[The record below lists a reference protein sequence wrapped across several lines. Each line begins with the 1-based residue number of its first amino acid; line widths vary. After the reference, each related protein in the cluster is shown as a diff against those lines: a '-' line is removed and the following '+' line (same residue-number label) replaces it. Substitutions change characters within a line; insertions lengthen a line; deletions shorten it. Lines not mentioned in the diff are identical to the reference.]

1 MLSNNLSLTIIITMF
16 NKYISLISVITL
28 TLFSQSIYSQNSVQ
42 SNISLTGMVK
52 EGEKPVE
59 FASVVLKNSANKIV
73 AGALT
78 DSLGV
83 FRLKTANAA
92 NYKLEISFI
101 GYKTKVLNITL
112 KEGLNNLPEPVMMN
126 ASANMLSEASVTAT
140 YNEKHTDIE
149 RTKINPSASISASR
163 GSITD
168 LLRSASMVQI
178 DNNNSVSIRGNSNI
192 LILID
197 GIPSSL
203 GSLDGVPASLAQSI
217 EIITNPDAKYDSEG
231 TGGII
236 NIITKKDSRDGFSLS
251 SSLNYGFIDRINGDA
266 NIMFS
271 ASGWNFALGYSGKY
285 HIEEVNSELDR
296 FFYST
301 SNSIEQKIAS
311 VQKQKT
317 NSVVLNASKK
327 IKNGDQLTLNFKY
340 VNPEINNNQYITN
353 LSTTS
358 ASISFVNRENEFHHL
373 RNMGEAVIDY
383 RKILKKDVSDITFR
397 GSFSRTKGRRPAR
410 YFEDDVF
417 VLKSLG
423 GGHPTNYSFQTDY
436 TLKTPNK
443 ILLEAGIRYF
453 HRGNT
458 FKFDTYQY
466 DSISDEW
473 IYNDFFST
481 DLTHGEDIGSAYL
494 NLSGKLKS
502 DLSYKLG
509 LRTEYGVS
517 ILNIVK
523 EDESIHT
530 NNLFLAPFLLVKKDL
545 SSQSSIAF
553 SLSRRITRPS
563 YPQINPYV
571 NMLDKS
577 VYETGNRHIKP
588 EQITKVELMYN
599 YSKNGTSFNASLFY
613 NTISD
618 FITQVSSL
626 YGDDALMLTYV
637 NGKRSNKTG
646 VDINMRHKVSPI
658 LSINTGGSLYY
669 GITTGSFNGFDLASN
684 SVMWSGNA
692 AVNITPDK
700 KSDLSLQYFYTS
712 PATYPQFKTKAV
724 HFLDIA
730 VKRLLVKDK
739 LSASLTL
746 SDALNTR
753 RWDISSD
760 NSVYRLN
767 NNSKNQSR
775 VLWIGL
781 TFNLNR
787 MQQSKSQKRD
797 DEGEQ
802 QGLIRIGY

>member
-1 MLSNNLSLTIIITMF
+1 MF
-16 NKYISLISVITL
+16 NKSIYLISVILL
-28 TLFSQSIYSQNSVQ
+28 TLFSNNIYSQNS
-42 SNISLTGMVK
+42 SPNNISLTGKVK
-52 EGEKPVE
+52 EGEKNVE
-59 FASVVLKNSANKIV
+59 FASVVLKNSENKIV

-83 FRLKTANAA
+83 FRLKASKVAS
-92 NYKLEISFI
+92 YKLEISFI
-101 GYKTKVLNITL
+101 GYQTKILDITL
-112 KEGLNNLPEPVMMN
+112 KEGENKLTEPIMIN
-126 ASANMLSEASVTAT
+126 ASVNLLNEASVTAS
-140 YNEKHTDIE
+140 YNEKQTDIE
-149 RTKINPSASISASR
+149 RTKINPSASIAASR

-178 DNNNSVSIRGNSNI
+178 DNNNSISIRGNSNI

-197 GIPSSL
+197 GIPSTL
-203 GSLDGVPASLAQSI
+203 GSLAGVPASLAQSI

-236 NIITKKDSRDGFSLS
+236 NIITKKENRDGFSLA
-251 SSLNYGFIDRINGDA
+251 SSLNYGFPDRINGDA
-266 NIMFS
+266 NIMFN
-271 ASGWNFALGYSGKY
+271 ALGWKFGFGYSGKY
-285 HIEEVNSELDR
+285 HVEKVSSELDR

-301 SNSIEQKIAS
+301 SNSIEQKIES

-317 NSVVLNASKK
+317 NSLIFNAIKK
-327 IKNGDQLTLNFKY
+327 FSNGDQLTLNFKY
-340 VNPEINNNQYITN
+340 VKPEINNNQQIIN

-358 ASISFVNRENEFHHL
+358 SNTTFVNRENEFHHL
-373 RNMGEAVIDY
+373 RDMGEAVADY

-397 GSFSRTKGRRPAR
+397 GSFSRTKGQRPAR

-436 TLKTPNK
+436 TFKAPNK
-443 ILLEAGIRYF
+443 TLIEAGIRYF
-453 HRGNT
+453 HRGNS

-466 DSISDEW
+466 DSFTDDW
-473 IYNDFFST
+473 VFNDFFST
-481 DLTHGEDIGSAYL
+481 DLTHGEDIGSAYF
-494 NLSGKLKS
+494 NLSGKLKQ

-517 ILNIVK
+517 DLIIVK
-523 EDESIHT
+523 ENEAIHT
-530 NNLFLAPFLLVKKDL
+530 NNIFLAPFLLIKKDFN
-545 SSQSSIAF
+545 SQSSLSF
-553 SLSRRITRPS
+553 SLSRRITRPT

-577 VYETGNRHIKP
+577 VYETGNRYIKP

-599 YSKNGTSFNASLFY
+599 YSKNGTSLNASLFY
-613 NTISD
+613 STISD

-637 NGKRSNKTG
+637 NGKRSEKTG
-646 VDINMRHKVSPI
+646 IDINLRHKVSPA
-658 LSINTGGSLYY
+658 LSFNSGGNLYY

-700 KSDLSLQYFYTS
+700 KSDISLQYFYTS

-730 VKRLLVKDK
+730 IKRLLIKDK

-760 NSVYRLN
+760 NSIYRLK

-787 MQQSKSQKRD
+787 MQQAKSQKRD
-797 DEGEQ
+797 EEGEQ

>member
-1 MLSNNLSLTIIITMF
+1 MF
-16 NKYISLISVITL
+16 NKSISLISVILL
-28 TLFSQSIYSQNSVQ
+28 TLFSHNIYSQNSLQ
-42 SNISLTGMVK
+42 NNISLTGKVK
-52 EGEKPVE
+52 EGEKNVE
-59 FASVVLKNSANKIV
+59 FASVVLKNSENKIV

-83 FRLKTANAA
+83 FRLKASKAA
-92 NYKLEISFI
+92 SYKLEISFI
-101 GYKTKVLNITL
+101 GYQTKILDITL
-112 KEGLNNLPEPVMMN
+112 KEGENKLTEPIMIN
-126 ASANMLSEASVTAT
+126 ASVNLLNEASVTAS
-140 YNEKHTDIE
+140 YNEKQTDIE
-149 RTKINPSASISASR
+149 RTKINPSSSISASR

-178 DNNNSVSIRGNSNI
+178 DNNNSISIRGNSNI

-197 GIPSSL
+197 GIPSTL
-203 GSLDGVPASLAQSI
+203 GSLAGVPASLAQSI

-236 NIITKKDSRDGFSLS
+236 NIITKKENRDGFSLA
-251 SSLNYGFIDRINGDA
+251 SSLNYGFTDRINGDA
-266 NIMFS
+266 NIMVN
-271 ASGWNFALGYSGKY
+271 ALGWNFGFGYSGKY
-285 HIEEVNSELDR
+285 HVEKVSSELDR

-301 SNSIEQKIAS
+301 SNSIEQKIES

-317 NSVVLNASKK
+317 NSLIFNAIKK
-327 IKNGDQLTLNFKY
+327 FSNGDQLTLNFKY
-340 VNPEINNNQYITN
+340 VNPEINNNQQIIN
-353 LSTTS
+353 LSTTL
-358 ASISFVNRENEFHHL
+358 ANTTFVNRENEFHHL
-373 RNMGEAVIDY
+373 RHMGEAVADY

-397 GSFSRTKGRRPAR
+397 GSFSRTKGQRPAR

-443 ILLEAGIRYF
+443 TLIEAGIRYF

-466 DSISDEW
+466 DSFTDDW
-473 IYNDFFST
+473 VFNDFFST
-481 DLTHGEDIGSAYL
+481 DLTHGEDIGSVYF
-494 NLSGKLKS
+494 NLSGKLKK

-509 LRTEYGVS
+509 FRTEYGVS
-517 ILNIVK
+517 ELIIVK
-523 EDESIHT
+523 ENEAIHT
-530 NNLFLAPFLLVKKDL
+530 NNIFLAPFLLIKKDFN
-545 SSQSSIAF
+545 SQSSLSF
-553 SLSRRITRPS
+553 SLSRRITRPT

-577 VYETGNRHIKP
+577 VYETGNRYIKP

-599 YSKNGTSFNASLFY
+599 FSKNGTSLNASLFY
-613 NTISD
+613 NTISN

-637 NGKRSNKTG
+637 NGKRSEKTG
-646 VDINMRHKVSPI
+646 IDINLRHKVSPA
-658 LSINTGGSLYY
+658 LSFNSGGSLYY

-700 KSDLSLQYFYTS
+700 KSDISLQYFYTS

-730 VKRLLVKDK
+730 IKRLLIKDK

-760 NSVYRLN
+760 NPIYRLN

-787 MQQSKSQKRD
+787 IQQSKSQKREE
-797 DEGEQ
+797 EGEQ
-802 QGLIRIGY
+802 QSLIRIGY

>member
-1 MLSNNLSLTIIITMF
+1 MY
-16 NKYISLISVITL
+16 NKYFLLIAVIISTH
-28 TLFSQSIYSQNSVQ
+28 FSQNIYSQNTAQ
-42 SNISLTGMVK
+42 TNISLTGKVK

-59 FASVVLKNSANKIV
+59 FASVVLKNSENKII

-83 FRLKTANAA
+83 FRLKASQAA
-92 NYKLEISFI
+92 TFKLEISFI
-101 GYKTKVLNITL
+101 GYQTKILDITL
-112 KEGLNNLPEPVMMN
+112 KEGQNIMPEPVMMN
-126 ASANMLSEASVTAT
+126 ASAKMLGEASVTAS

-178 DNNNSVSIRGNSNI
+178 DNNNSISIRGNSSI

-197 GIPSSL
+197 GIPSTL

-236 NIITKKDSRDGFSLS
+236 NIVTKKDSRDGFSLS

-266 NIMFS
+266 NIMFN
-271 ASGWNFALGYSGKY
+271 ASGWNFAIGYSGKY

-327 IKNGDQLTLNFKY
+327 IKNGDQLTFNFKY
-340 VNPEINNNQYITN
+340 VNPEINNNQQITN

-358 ASISFVNRENEFHHL
+358 ASTSFVNRENEFHHL

-383 RKILKKDVSDITFR
+383 KKTLRKDVSDITFR

-417 VLKSLG
+417 VLRSLG

-436 TLKTPNK
+436 TFRTPNK
-443 ILLEAGIRYF
+443 TLLEAGIRYF

-466 DSISDEW
+466 DSITDEW
-473 IYNDFFST
+473 VYNDFFST
-481 DLTHGEDIGSAYL
+481 DLTHGEDIGSAYF
-494 NLSGKLKS
+494 NFSGKLTK
-502 DLSYKLG
+502 DLNYKLG
-509 LRTEYGVS
+509 LRAEYGVS
-517 ILNIVK
+517 KLNIIK
-523 EDESIHT
+523 EDESIST
-530 NNLFLAPFLLVKKDL
+530 NNLFLAPFLLVKKEL
-545 SSQSSIAF
+545 SSQSSLAF

-599 YSKNGTSFNASLFY
+599 YSRNGTSFNASLFY

-637 NGKRSNKTG
+637 NGKKSDKTG
-646 VDINMRHKVSPI
+646 VDVNIRHKISSV
-658 LSINTGGSLYY
+658 LSLNSGGSLYY
-669 GITTGSFNGFDLASN
+669 GTTSGSFNGFNLSSN
-684 SVMWSGNA
+684 SMMWSGNA
-692 AVNITPDK
+692 SVNITPDR
-700 KSDLSLQYFYTS
+700 KSDISMQYFYTS

-730 VKRLLVKDK
+730 IKRILIKDK

-746 SDALNTR
+746 SDAFNTR

-787 MQQSKSQKRD
+787 MQQVKSQKRE
-797 DEGEQ
+797 DEAEQ